1 MSNVILTELQQNINQ
16 QHYGSAQ
23 NLLPL
28 LIPLF
33 SHKKEMN
40 YLLHHLQDLLEEHD
54 PSSMAVVTELKNILV
69 G

>member
-16 QHYGSAQ
+16 QYYDSAQ
-23 NLLPL
+23 NLVPL

-33 SHKKEMN
+33 SHKKETN

-54 PSSMAVVTELKNILV
+54 PSSMEVVTDLKNILV